1 MIEVINHGVYLKN
14 GVPQDACEC
23 GVSKDEGRKRTIAY
37 SILDAHNTS
46 GDGKKLKIKF
56 DKLVSHM
63 WA

>member
-37 SILDAHNTS
+37 SILAAHNTS
-46 GDGKKLKIKF
+46 
-56 DKLVSHM
+56 
-63 WA
+63 